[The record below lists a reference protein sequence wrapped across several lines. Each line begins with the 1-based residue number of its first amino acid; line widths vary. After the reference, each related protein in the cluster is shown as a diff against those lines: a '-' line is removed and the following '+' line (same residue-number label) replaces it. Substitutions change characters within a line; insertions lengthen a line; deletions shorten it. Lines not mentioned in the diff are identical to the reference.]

1 MALHPL
7 SYYSAFQRNV
17 KSLWTIS
24 ARHKDPEWPILG
36 APIQNFVSTYLL
48 GTCYEFVNLR
58 MPQSR
63 STSPGSDTGFETTFI
78 SSLAVYT
85 KGSGKKAK
93 ETKSIKV
100 KEFDFTISEDNYL
113 EFVCEFLK
121 SQSQDKYQVTAKKH
135 YSFRY
140 LYPPSKA
147 YMAHSCHDM
156 TRSHWI

>member
-1 MALHPL
+1 MLWLFTAP
-7 SYYSAFQRNV
+7 FKEMRN
-17 KSLWTIS
+17 
-24 ARHKDPEWPILG
+24 RCEWFPCATRTPNGLLG
-36 APIQNFVSTYLL
+36 APIQNFVSMYYLL

-63 STSPGSDTGFETTFI
+63 STSPGSDTDFETTFI
-78 SSLAVYT
+78 FSLAVYT

-100 KEFDFTISEDNYL
+100 KEFDFTVSEDNYL

-121 SQSQDKYQVTAKKH
+121 SQSQDKYQVTAKKC
-135 YSFRY
+135 YSFKY

-147 YMAHSCHDM
+147 YVACGCHDM

>member
-1 MALHPL
+1 
-7 SYYSAFQRNV
+7 
-17 KSLWTIS
+17 
-24 ARHKDPEWPILG
+24 
-36 APIQNFVSTYLL
+36 
-48 GTCYEFVNLR
+48 

-100 KEFDFTISEDNYL
+100 KEFDFMVSEDNYL
-113 EFVCEFLK
+113 EFICEFLK
-121 SQSQDKYQVTAKKH
+121 SQSQDKYQVTAKKR

-140 LYPPSKA
+140 LYPPSKVYVA
-147 YMAHSCHDM
+147 CGCHDM
-156 TRSHWI
+156 TRSH

>member
-1 MALHPL
+1 M
-7 SYYSAFQRNV
+7 
-17 KSLWTIS
+17 
-24 ARHKDPEWPILG
+24 
-36 APIQNFVSTYLL
+36 YLL
-48 GTCYEFVNLR
+48 STCYKFVNLR

-85 KGSGKKAK
+85 KGLGKKAK

-100 KEFDFTISEDNYL
+100 KEFDFTVSEDNYL

-121 SQSQDKYQVTAKKH
+121 SQSQDKYQVTAKKC

-147 YMAHSCHDM
+147 YMARSCHDM
-156 TRSHWI
+156 MHSH